1 MTDDFRAYAFGALLL
16 LVYILL
22 FLFVCLVVPRGGDPM
37 YKNRSRI
44 KRTIWI
50 TRYIACEYHTGKRV
64 SGYVVGRYL
73 ADTVERT
80 LNKEARRFFVESVE
94 HEAHPRSMTVEK
106 FYENSEEEG

>member
-1 MTDDFRAYAFGALLL
+1 
-16 LVYILL
+16 
-22 FLFVCLVVPRGGDPM
+22 M

-50 TRYIACEYHTGKRV
+50 TRYNARDCVTGKRV

-73 ADTVERT
+73 ADAVERA
-80 LNKEARRFFVESVE
+80 LNREERRFFVENVE

>member
-1 MTDDFRAYAFGALLL
+1 MTGDFRAYALGALVLL
-16 LVYILL
+16 AWFLL
-22 FLFVCLVVPRGGDPM
+22 FLFVCVALEGGDPM

-50 TRYIACEYHTGKRV
+50 TRYNARDCVTGKRV

-73 ADTVERT
+73 ADAVERA
-80 LNKEARRFFVESVE
+80 LNREERRFFVEDVE